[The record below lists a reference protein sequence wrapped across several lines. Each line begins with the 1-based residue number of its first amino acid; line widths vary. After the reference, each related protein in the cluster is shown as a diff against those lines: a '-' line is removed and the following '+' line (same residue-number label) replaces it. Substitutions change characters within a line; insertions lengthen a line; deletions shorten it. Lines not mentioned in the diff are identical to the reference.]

1 MHSTS
6 FTATKYF
13 LKLLKFRKIINISIL
28 RNVLVD
34 WPSSISYSKDNNN
47 KKELAHMNKKTLIS
61 SLLITLAFLFL
72 NVQKVSAAIDYN
84 LFNYNYPVSAYYPK
98 SSDKA
103 NVMGRIIKINNVR
116 NDYSVSIPMDV
127 SQNSEGKLNYFGLTT
142 STNAYFTHDSG
153 NSITNAGSLT
163 GPNTL
168 VGLGLQNP
176 VKLPIPSSTITID
189 GQTYYFN
196 YYVVQVVTEK
206 VISPINEGQ
215 GNNYALQPL
224 DTLPANANFAWAYYS
239 DSPGAIIHYKT
250 EDGTELLTSPT
261 LIGESGD
268 TIPSEVRDFTGYT
281 LVSVPEEDS
290 FKKAQLTN
298 LTYVYRKNT
307 VAAATVTVKYI
318 DTQGNSISDV
328 ITKSGNVGS
337 SFDSEQKIILGYTFK
352 EVQGNK
358 SGLFSTTPQTVTYI
372 YTKNPIEIKTGTV
385 TIKYIDT
392 NGNSISDEIT
402 KSGNVGSLYTS
413 EQKKILGYNFK
424 EIQGIAEGQFTIE
437 SQTVTY
443 VYTKIS
449 TPTIIKTSVIP
460 PKTLSVKTLP
470 KESLPET
477 GDKFFGFT
485 LLSGSLLILVSTT
498 LYLLKSRK
506 YK

>member
-1 MHSTS
+1 
-6 FTATKYF
+6 
-13 LKLLKFRKIINISIL
+13 
-28 RNVLVD
+28 
-34 WPSSISYSKDNNN
+34 
-47 KKELAHMNKKTLIS
+47 MNKKTLIS

-168 VGLGLQNP
+168 VGPGLQNP

-206 VISPINEGQ
+206 VISPINEVQ

-298 LTYVYRKNT
+298 LTYVYRKNP
-307 VAAATVTVKYI
+307 VAATVTVKYI
-318 DTQGNSISDV
+318 DTQGNSISDY
-328 ITKSGNVGS
+328 IPLSGNVGQEYTT
-337 SFDSEQKIILGYTFK
+337 EQKIISGYTFK

-385 TIKYIDT
+385 TIKYVDT

-498 LYLLKSRK
+498 LYLLKSKK

>member
-176 VKLPIPSSTITID
+176 VKLPIFP
-189 GQTYYFN
+189 
-196 YYVVQVVTEK
+196 
-206 VISPINEGQ
+206 
-215 GNNYALQPL
+215 
-224 DTLPANANFAWAYYS
+224 
-239 DSPGAIIHYKT
+239 
-250 EDGTELLTSPT
+250 
-261 LIGESGD
+261 
-268 TIPSEVRDFTGYT
+268 
-281 LVSVPEEDS
+281 
-290 FKKAQLTN
+290 
-298 LTYVYRKNT
+298 
-307 VAAATVTVKYI
+307 VA
-318 DTQGNSISDV
+318 
-328 ITKSGNVGS
+328 
-337 SFDSEQKIILGYTFK
+337 
-352 EVQGNK
+352 
-358 SGLFSTTPQTVTYI
+358 
-372 YTKNPIEIKTGTV
+372 
-385 TIKYIDT
+385 
-392 NGNSISDEIT
+392 
-402 KSGNVGSLYTS
+402 
-413 EQKKILGYNFK
+413 
-424 EIQGIAEGQFTIE
+424 
-437 SQTVTY
+437 
-443 VYTKIS
+443 
-449 TPTIIKTSVIP
+449 
-460 PKTLSVKTLP
+460 
-470 KESLPET
+470 
-477 GDKFFGFT
+477 
-485 LLSGSLLILVSTT
+485 
-498 LYLLKSRK
+498 R
-506 YK
+506 

>member
-1 MHSTS
+1 
-6 FTATKYF
+6 
-13 LKLLKFRKIINISIL
+13 
-28 RNVLVD
+28 
-34 WPSSISYSKDNNN
+34 
-47 KKELAHMNKKTLIS
+47 MNKKTLIS
-61 SLLITLAFLFL
+61 SLLITLTFLFL
-72 NVQKVSAAIDYN
+72 NVQKVSAAINYN
-84 LFNYNYPVSAYYPK
+84 LFNYTYPVSAYYPK

-168 VGLGLQNP
+168 VGPGLQNP

-206 VISPINEGQ
+206 VISPINEVQ

-298 LTYVYRKNT
+298 LTYVYRKNP
-307 VAAATVTVKYI
+307 VAATVTVKYI
-318 DTQGNSISDV
+318 DTQGNSISDY
-328 ITKSGNVGS
+328 IPLSGNVGQEYTT
-337 SFDSEQKIILGYTFK
+337 EQKIISGYTFK

-385 TIKYIDT
+385 TIKYFDT

-498 LYLLKSRK
+498 LYLLKSKK

>member
-1 MHSTS
+1 
-6 FTATKYF
+6 
-13 LKLLKFRKIINISIL
+13 
-28 RNVLVD
+28 
-34 WPSSISYSKDNNN
+34 
-47 KKELAHMNKKTLIS
+47 MNKKTLIS
-61 SLLITLAFLFL
+61 SLLITLTFLFL
-72 NVQKVSAAIDYN
+72 NVQKVSAAINYN
-84 LFNYNYPVSAYYPK
+84 LFNYTYPVSAYYPK

-168 VGLGLQNP
+168 VGPGLQNP

-206 VISPINEGQ
+206 VISPINEVQ

-298 LTYVYRKNT
+298 LTYVYRKNP
-307 VAAATVTVKYI
+307 VAATVTVKYI
-318 DTQGNSISDV
+318 DTQGNSISDY
-328 ITKSGNVGS
+328 IPLSGNVGQEYTT
-337 SFDSEQKIILGYTFK
+337 EQKIISGYTFK

-358 SGLFSTTPQTVTYI
+358 SGLFSTSPQTVTYI

-385 TIKYIDT
+385 TIKYVDT

-498 LYLLKSRK
+498 LYLLKSKK

>member
-1 MHSTS
+1 
-6 FTATKYF
+6 
-13 LKLLKFRKIINISIL
+13 
-28 RNVLVD
+28 
-34 WPSSISYSKDNNN
+34 
-47 KKELAHMNKKTLIS
+47 MNKKTLIS
-61 SLLITLAFLFL
+61 SLLITLTFLFL
-72 NVQKVSAAIDYN
+72 NVQKVSAAINYN
-84 LFNYNYPVSAYYPK
+84 LFNYTYPVSAYYPK

-168 VGLGLQNP
+168 VGPGLQNP

-206 VISPINEGQ
+206 VISPINEVQ

-298 LTYVYRKNT
+298 LTYVYRKNP
-307 VAAATVTVKYI
+307 VAATVTVKYI
-318 DTQGNSISDV
+318 ETQGNSISDY
-328 ITKSGNVGS
+328 IPLSGNVGQEYTT
-337 SFDSEQKIILGYTFK
+337 EQKIISGYTFK

-358 SGLFSTTPQTVTYI
+358 SGLLSTTPQTVTYI

-385 TIKYIDT
+385 TIKYVDT

-424 EIQGIAEGQFTIE
+424 EIQGIEEGQFTIE

-498 LYLLKSRK
+498 LYLLKSKK

>member
-1 MHSTS
+1 
-6 FTATKYF
+6 
-13 LKLLKFRKIINISIL
+13 
-28 RNVLVD
+28 
-34 WPSSISYSKDNNN
+34 
-47 KKELAHMNKKTLIS
+47 MNKKTLIS
-61 SLLITLAFLFL
+61 SLLITLTFLFL
-72 NVQKVSAAIDYN
+72 NVQKVSAAINYN
-84 LFNYNYPVSAYYPK
+84 LFNYTYPVSAYYPK

-168 VGLGLQNP
+168 VGPGLQNP

-206 VISPINEGQ
+206 VISPINEVQ

-239 DSPGAIIHYKT
+239 DIPGAIIHYKT

-298 LTYVYRKNT
+298 LTYVYRKNP
-307 VAAATVTVKYI
+307 VAATVTVKYI
-318 DTQGNSISDV
+318 DTQGNSISDY
-328 ITKSGNVGS
+328 IPLSCNVGQEYTT
-337 SFDSEQKIILGYTFK
+337 EQKIISGYTFK

-385 TIKYIDT
+385 TIKYVDT

-460 PKTLSVKTLP
+460 PKTLSV
-470 KESLPET
+470 
-477 GDKFFGFT
+477 
-485 LLSGSLLILVSTT
+485 
-498 LYLLKSRK
+498 
-506 YK
+506 

>member
-1 MHSTS
+1 
-6 FTATKYF
+6 
-13 LKLLKFRKIINISIL
+13 
-28 RNVLVD
+28 
-34 WPSSISYSKDNNN
+34 
-47 KKELAHMNKKTLIS
+47 MNKKTLIS
-61 SLLITLAFLFL
+61 SLLITLTFLFL
-72 NVQKVSAAIDYN
+72 NVQKVSAAINYN
-84 LFNYNYPVSAYYPK
+84 LFNYTYPVSAYYPK

-168 VGLGLQNP
+168 VGPGLQNP

-206 VISPINEGQ
+206 VISPINEVQ

-298 LTYVYRKNT
+298 LTYVYRKNP
-307 VAAATVTVKYI
+307 VAATVTVKYI
-318 DTQGNSISDV
+318 DTQGNSISDY
-328 ITKSGNVGS
+328 IPLSDNVGQEYTT
-337 SFDSEQKIILGYTFK
+337 EQKIISGYTFK

-385 TIKYIDT
+385 TIKYVDT

>member
-1 MHSTS
+1 
-6 FTATKYF
+6 
-13 LKLLKFRKIINISIL
+13 
-28 RNVLVD
+28 
-34 WPSSISYSKDNNN
+34 
-47 KKELAHMNKKTLIS
+47 MNKKTLIS
-61 SLLITLAFLFL
+61 SLLITLTFLFL
-72 NVQKVSAAIDYN
+72 NVQKVSAAINYN
-84 LFNYNYPVSAYYPK
+84 LFNYTYPVSAYYPK

-168 VGLGLQNP
+168 VGPGLQNP

-206 VISPINEGQ
+206 VISPINEVQ

-298 LTYVYRKNT
+298 LTYVYRKNP
-307 VAAATVTVKYI
+307 VAATVTVKYI
-318 DTQGNSISDV
+318 DTQGNSISDY
-328 ITKSGNVGS
+328 IPLSGNVGQEYTT
-337 SFDSEQKIILGYTFK
+337 EQKIISGYTFK

-385 TIKYIDT
+385 TIKYVDT

-460 PKTLSVKTLP
+460 PKTLSV
-470 KESLPET
+470 
-477 GDKFFGFT
+477 
-485 LLSGSLLILVSTT
+485 
-498 LYLLKSRK
+498 
-506 YK
+506 

>member
-1 MHSTS
+1 
-6 FTATKYF
+6 
-13 LKLLKFRKIINISIL
+13 
-28 RNVLVD
+28 
-34 WPSSISYSKDNNN
+34 
-47 KKELAHMNKKTLIS
+47 MNKKTLIS

-168 VGLGLQNP
+168 VGPGLQNP

-206 VISPINEGQ
+206 VISPINEVQ

-298 LTYVYRKNT
+298 LTYVYRKNP
-307 VAAATVTVKYI
+307 VAATVTVKYI
-318 DTQGNSISDV
+318 DTQGNSISDS
-328 ITKSGNVGS
+328 IPLSGNV
-337 SFDSEQKIILGYTFK
+337 DQEYTTEQKIISGYTFK

-358 SGLFSTTPQTVTYI
+358 SGLLSTTPQTVTYI

-385 TIKYIDT
+385 TIKYVDT

-424 EIQGIAEGQFTIE
+424 EIQGIEEGQFTIE

-498 LYLLKSRK
+498 LYLLKSKK

>member
-1 MHSTS
+1 
-6 FTATKYF
+6 
-13 LKLLKFRKIINISIL
+13 
-28 RNVLVD
+28 
-34 WPSSISYSKDNNN
+34 
-47 KKELAHMNKKTLIS
+47 MNKKTLIS
-61 SLLITLAFLFL
+61 SLLITLTFLFL
-72 NVQKVSAAIDYN
+72 NVQKVSAAINYN
-84 LFNYNYPVSAYYPK
+84 LFNYTYPVSAYYPK

-168 VGLGLQNP
+168 VGPGLQNP

-206 VISPINEGQ
+206 VISPINEVQ

-298 LTYVYRKNT
+298 LTYVYRKNP
-307 VAAATVTVKYI
+307 VAATVTVKYI
-318 DTQGNSISDV
+318 DTQGNSISDS
-328 ITKSGNVGS
+328 IPLSGNV
-337 SFDSEQKIILGYTFK
+337 DQEYTTEQKIISGYTFK

-385 TIKYIDT
+385 TIKYVDT

-424 EIQGIAEGQFTIE
+424 EIQGIEEGQFTIE

>member
-1 MHSTS
+1 
-6 FTATKYF
+6 
-13 LKLLKFRKIINISIL
+13 
-28 RNVLVD
+28 
-34 WPSSISYSKDNNN
+34 
-47 KKELAHMNKKTLIS
+47 MNKKTLIS
-61 SLLITLAFLFL
+61 SLLITLTFLFL
-72 NVQKVSAAIDYN
+72 NVQKVSAAINYN
-84 LFNYNYPVSAYYPK
+84 LFNYTYPVSAYYPK

-168 VGLGLQNP
+168 VGPGLQNP

-206 VISPINEGQ
+206 VISPINEVQ

-298 LTYVYRKNT
+298 LTYVYRKNP
-307 VAAATVTVKYI
+307 VAATVTVKYI
-318 DTQGNSISDV
+318 DTQGNSISDY
-328 ITKSGNVGS
+328 IPLSGNVGQEYTT
-337 SFDSEQKIILGYTFK
+337 EQKIISGYTFK

-385 TIKYIDT
+385 TIKYVDT

-424 EIQGIAEGQFTIE
+424 EIQGIEEGQFTIE

-498 LYLLKSRK
+498 LYLLKSKK

>member
-1 MHSTS
+1 
-6 FTATKYF
+6 
-13 LKLLKFRKIINISIL
+13 
-28 RNVLVD
+28 
-34 WPSSISYSKDNNN
+34 
-47 KKELAHMNKKTLIS
+47 MNKKTLIS
-61 SLLITLAFLFL
+61 SLLITLTFLFL

-168 VGLGLQNP
+168 VGPGLQNP

-206 VISPINEGQ
+206 VISPINEVQ

-298 LTYVYRKNT
+298 LTYVYRKNP
-307 VAAATVTVKYI
+307 VAATVTVKYI
-318 DTQGNSISDV
+318 DTQGNSISDY
-328 ITKSGNVGS
+328 IPLSGNVGQEYTT
-337 SFDSEQKIILGYTFK
+337 EQKIISGYTFK

-358 SGLFSTTPQTVTYI
+358 SGLLSTTPQTVTYI

-385 TIKYIDT
+385 TIKYVDT

-424 EIQGIAEGQFTIE
+424 EIQGIEEGQFTIE

>member
-1 MHSTS
+1 
-6 FTATKYF
+6 
-13 LKLLKFRKIINISIL
+13 
-28 RNVLVD
+28 
-34 WPSSISYSKDNNN
+34 
-47 KKELAHMNKKTLIS
+47 MNKKTLIS
-61 SLLITLAFLFL
+61 SLLITLTFLFL
-72 NVQKVSAAIDYN
+72 NVQKVSAAINYN
-84 LFNYNYPVSAYYPK
+84 LFNYTYPVSAYYPK

-168 VGLGLQNP
+168 VGPGLQNP

-206 VISPINEGQ
+206 VISPINEVQ

-224 DTLPANANFAWAYYS
+224 DTLPANANFAWADYS

-298 LTYVYRKNT
+298 LTYVYRKNP
-307 VAAATVTVKYI
+307 VAATVTVKYI
-318 DTQGNSISDV
+318 DTQGNSISDY
-328 ITKSGNVGS
+328 IPLSGNVGQEYTT
-337 SFDSEQKIILGYTFK
+337 EQKIISGYTFK

-358 SGLFSTTPQTVTYI
+358 SGLLSTTPQTVTYI

-385 TIKYIDT
+385 TIKYVDT

-424 EIQGIAEGQFTIE
+424 EIQGIEEGQFTIE

-498 LYLLKSRK
+498 LYLLKSKK

>member
-1 MHSTS
+1 
-6 FTATKYF
+6 
-13 LKLLKFRKIINISIL
+13 
-28 RNVLVD
+28 
-34 WPSSISYSKDNNN
+34 
-47 KKELAHMNKKTLIS
+47 MNKKTLIS
-61 SLLITLAFLFL
+61 SLLITLTFLFL
-72 NVQKVSAAIDYN
+72 NVQKVSAAINYN
-84 LFNYNYPVSAYYPK
+84 LFNYTYPVSAYYPK

-168 VGLGLQNP
+168 VGPGLQNP

-206 VISPINEGQ
+206 VISPINEVQ

-298 LTYVYRKNT
+298 LTYVYRKNP
-307 VAAATVTVKYI
+307 VAATVTVKYI
-318 DTQGNSISDV
+318 DTQGNSISDY
-328 ITKSGNVGS
+328 IPLSGNVGQEYTT
-337 SFDSEQKIILGYTFK
+337 EQKIISGYTFK

-358 SGLFSTTPQTVTYI
+358 SGLLSTTPQTVTYI

-385 TIKYIDT
+385 TIKYVDT

-424 EIQGIAEGQFTIE
+424 EIQGIEEGQFTIE

-498 LYLLKSRK
+498 LYLLKSKK

>member
-1 MHSTS
+1 
-6 FTATKYF
+6 
-13 LKLLKFRKIINISIL
+13 
-28 RNVLVD
+28 
-34 WPSSISYSKDNNN
+34 
-47 KKELAHMNKKTLIS
+47 MNKKTLIS
-61 SLLITLAFLFL
+61 SLLITLTFLFL
-72 NVQKVSAAIDYN
+72 NVQKVSAAINYN
-84 LFNYNYPVSAYYPK
+84 LFNYTYPVSAYYPK

-168 VGLGLQNP
+168 VGPGLQNP

-206 VISPINEGQ
+206 VISPINEVQ

-298 LTYVYRKNT
+298 LTYVYRKNPI
-307 VAAATVTVKYI
+307 AATVTVKYI
-318 DTQGNSISDV
+318 DTQGNSISDY
-328 ITKSGNVGS
+328 IPLSGNVGQEYTT
-337 SFDSEQKIILGYTFK
+337 EQKIISGYTFK

-358 SGLFSTTPQTVTYI
+358 SGLLSTTPQTVTYI

-385 TIKYIDT
+385 TIKYVDT

-424 EIQGIAEGQFTIE
+424 EIQGIEEGQFTIE

>member
-1 MHSTS
+1 
-6 FTATKYF
+6 
-13 LKLLKFRKIINISIL
+13 
-28 RNVLVD
+28 
-34 WPSSISYSKDNNN
+34 
-47 KKELAHMNKKTLIS
+47 MNKKTLIS
-61 SLLITLAFLFL
+61 SLLITLTFLFL
-72 NVQKVSAAIDYN
+72 NVQKVSAAINYN
-84 LFNYNYPVSAYYPK
+84 LFNYTYPVSAYYPK

-168 VGLGLQNP
+168 VGPGLQNP

-206 VISPINEGQ
+206 VISPINEVQ

-298 LTYVYRKNT
+298 LTYVYRKNP
-307 VAAATVTVKYI
+307 VAATVTVKYI
-318 DTQGNSISDV
+318 DTQGNSISDY
-328 ITKSGNVGS
+328 IPLSGNVGQEYTT
-337 SFDSEQKIILGYTFK
+337 EQKIISGYTFK

-358 SGLFSTTPQTVTYI
+358 SGLLSTTPQTVTYI

-385 TIKYIDT
+385 TIKYVDT

-424 EIQGIAEGQFTIE
+424 EIQGIEEGQFTIE

-498 LYLLKSRK
+498 R
-506 YK
+506 

>member
-1 MHSTS
+1 
-6 FTATKYF
+6 
-13 LKLLKFRKIINISIL
+13 
-28 RNVLVD
+28 
-34 WPSSISYSKDNNN
+34 
-47 KKELAHMNKKTLIS
+47 MNKKTLIS
-61 SLLITLAFLFL
+61 SLLITLTFLFL
-72 NVQKVSAAIDYN
+72 NVQKVSAAINYN
-84 LFNYNYPVSAYYPK
+84 LFNYTYPVSAYYPK

-168 VGLGLQNP
+168 VGPGLQNP

-206 VISPINEGQ
+206 VISPINEVQ

-281 LVSVPEEDS
+281 LVFVPEEDS

-298 LTYVYRKNT
+298 LTYVYRKNP
-307 VAAATVTVKYI
+307 VAATVTVKYI
-318 DTQGNSISDV
+318 DTQGNSISDY
-328 ITKSGNVGS
+328 IPLSGNVGQEYTT
-337 SFDSEQKIILGYTFK
+337 EQKIISGYTFK

-358 SGLFSTTPQTVTYI
+358 SGLLSTTPQTVTYI

-385 TIKYIDT
+385 TIKYVDT

-424 EIQGIAEGQFTIE
+424 EIQGIEEGQFTIE

-498 LYLLKSRK
+498 LYLLKSKK

>member
-1 MHSTS
+1 
-6 FTATKYF
+6 
-13 LKLLKFRKIINISIL
+13 
-28 RNVLVD
+28 
-34 WPSSISYSKDNNN
+34 
-47 KKELAHMNKKTLIS
+47 MNKKTLIS
-61 SLLITLAFLFL
+61 SLLITLTFLFL
-72 NVQKVSAAIDYN
+72 NVQKVSAAINYN
-84 LFNYNYPVSAYYPK
+84 LFNYTYPVSAYYPK

-168 VGLGLQNP
+168 VGPGLQNP

-206 VISPINEGQ
+206 VISPINEVQ

-239 DSPGAIIHYKT
+239 DIPGAIIHYKT

-298 LTYVYRKNT
+298 LTYVYRKNP
-307 VAAATVTVKYI
+307 VAATVTVKYI
-318 DTQGNSISDV
+318 DTQGNSISDY
-328 ITKSGNVGS
+328 IPLSGNVGQEYTT
-337 SFDSEQKIILGYTFK
+337 EQKIISGYTFK

-385 TIKYIDT
+385 TIKYVDT

-460 PKTLSVKTLP
+460 PKTLSV
-470 KESLPET
+470 
-477 GDKFFGFT
+477 
-485 LLSGSLLILVSTT
+485 
-498 LYLLKSRK
+498 
-506 YK
+506 

>member
-1 MHSTS
+1 
-6 FTATKYF
+6 
-13 LKLLKFRKIINISIL
+13 
-28 RNVLVD
+28 
-34 WPSSISYSKDNNN
+34 
-47 KKELAHMNKKTLIS
+47 MNKKTLIS
-61 SLLITLAFLFL
+61 SLLITLTFLFL
-72 NVQKVSAAIDYN
+72 NVQKVSAAINYN
-84 LFNYNYPVSAYYPK
+84 LFNYTYPVSAYYPK

-168 VGLGLQNP
+168 VGPGLQNP

-206 VISPINEGQ
+206 VISPINEVQ

-268 TIPSEVRDFTGYT
+268 NIPSEVRDFTGYT

-298 LTYVYRKNT
+298 LTYVYRKNP
-307 VAAATVTVKYI
+307 VAATVTVKYI
-318 DTQGNSISDV
+318 DTQGNSISDY
-328 ITKSGNVGS
+328 IPLSGNVGQEYTT
-337 SFDSEQKIILGYTFK
+337 EQKIISGYTFK

-385 TIKYIDT
+385 TIKYVDT

-498 LYLLKSRK
+498 LYLLKSKK

>member
-1 MHSTS
+1 
-6 FTATKYF
+6 
-13 LKLLKFRKIINISIL
+13 
-28 RNVLVD
+28 
-34 WPSSISYSKDNNN
+34 
-47 KKELAHMNKKTLIS
+47 MNKKTLIS
-61 SLLITLAFLFL
+61 SLLITLTFLFL
-72 NVQKVSAAIDYN
+72 NVQKVSAAINYN
-84 LFNYNYPVSAYYPK
+84 LFNYTYPVSAYYPK

-168 VGLGLQNP
+168 VGPGLQNP

-206 VISPINEGQ
+206 VISPINEVQ

-298 LTYVYRKNT
+298 LTYVYRKNP
-307 VAAATVTVKYI
+307 VAATVTVKYI
-318 DTQGNSISDV
+318 DTQGNSISDY
-328 ITKSGNVGS
+328 IPLSGNVGQEYTT
-337 SFDSEQKIILGYTFK
+337 EQKIISGYTFK

-385 TIKYIDT
+385 TIKYVDT

>member
-1 MHSTS
+1 
-6 FTATKYF
+6 
-13 LKLLKFRKIINISIL
+13 
-28 RNVLVD
+28 
-34 WPSSISYSKDNNN
+34 
-47 KKELAHMNKKTLIS
+47 MNKKTLIS
-61 SLLITLAFLFL
+61 SLLITLTFLFL
-72 NVQKVSAAIDYN
+72 NVQKVSAAINYN
-84 LFNYNYPVSAYYPK
+84 LFNYTYPVSAYYPK

-168 VGLGLQNP
+168 VGPGLQNP

-206 VISPINEGQ
+206 VISPINEVQ

-298 LTYVYRKNT
+298 LTYVYRKNP
-307 VAAATVTVKYI
+307 VAATVTVKYI
-318 DTQGNSISDV
+318 DTQGNSISDS
-328 ITKSGNVGS
+328 IPLSGNV
-337 SFDSEQKIILGYTFK
+337 DQEYTTEQKIISGYTFK

-385 TIKYIDT
+385 TIKYVDT

-498 LYLLKSRK
+498 LYLLKSKK

>member
-1 MHSTS
+1 
-6 FTATKYF
+6 
-13 LKLLKFRKIINISIL
+13 
-28 RNVLVD
+28 
-34 WPSSISYSKDNNN
+34 
-47 KKELAHMNKKTLIS
+47 
-61 SLLITLAFLFL
+61 
-72 NVQKVSAAIDYN
+72 
-84 LFNYNYPVSAYYPK
+84 
-98 SSDKA
+98 
-103 NVMGRIIKINNVR
+103 MGRIIKINNVR

-168 VGLGLQNP
+168 VGPGLQNP

-206 VISPINEGQ
+206 VISPINEVQ

-298 LTYVYRKNT
+298 LTYVYRKNP
-307 VAAATVTVKYI
+307 VAATVTVKYI
-318 DTQGNSISDV
+318 DTQGNSISDY
-328 ITKSGNVGS
+328 IPLSDNVGQEYTT
-337 SFDSEQKIILGYTFK
+337 EQKIISGYTFK

-385 TIKYIDT
+385 TIKYVDT

-498 LYLLKSRK
+498 LYLLKSKK

>member
-1 MHSTS
+1 
-6 FTATKYF
+6 
-13 LKLLKFRKIINISIL
+13 
-28 RNVLVD
+28 
-34 WPSSISYSKDNNN
+34 
-47 KKELAHMNKKTLIS
+47 MNKKTLIS
-61 SLLITLAFLFL
+61 SLLITLTFLFL
-72 NVQKVSAAIDYN
+72 NVQKVSAAINYN
-84 LFNYNYPVSAYYPK
+84 LFNYTYPVSAYYPK

-168 VGLGLQNP
+168 VGPGLQNP

-206 VISPINEGQ
+206 VISPINEVQ

-298 LTYVYRKNT
+298 LTYVYRKNP
-307 VAAATVTVKYI
+307 VAATVTVKYI
-318 DTQGNSISDV
+318 DTQGNSISDY
-328 ITKSGNVGS
+328 IPLSGNVGQ
-337 SFDSEQKIILGYTFK
+337 EYTTEKKIISGYTFK

-358 SGLFSTTPQTVTYI
+358 SGLLSTTPQTVTYI

-385 TIKYIDT
+385 TIKYVDT

-424 EIQGIAEGQFTIE
+424 EIQGIEEGQFTIE

-498 LYLLKSRK
+498 LYLLKSKK

>member
-1 MHSTS
+1 
-6 FTATKYF
+6 
-13 LKLLKFRKIINISIL
+13 
-28 RNVLVD
+28 
-34 WPSSISYSKDNNN
+34 
-47 KKELAHMNKKTLIS
+47 MNKKTLIS
-61 SLLITLAFLFL
+61 SLLITLTFLFL
-72 NVQKVSAAIDYN
+72 NVQKVSAAINYN
-84 LFNYNYPVSAYYPK
+84 LFNYTYPVSAYYPK

-168 VGLGLQNP
+168 VGPGLQNP

-206 VISPINEGQ
+206 VISPINEVQ

-298 LTYVYRKNT
+298 LTYVYRKNP
-307 VAAATVTVKYI
+307 VAATVTVKYI
-318 DTQGNSISDV
+318 DTQGNSISDY
-328 ITKSGNVGS
+328 IPLSGNVGQEYTT
-337 SFDSEQKIILGYTFK
+337 EQKIISGYTFK

-358 SGLFSTTPQTVTYI
+358 SGLLSTTPQTVTYI

-385 TIKYIDT
+385 TIKYVDT

-424 EIQGIAEGQFTIE
+424 EIQGIEEGQFTIE

-485 LLSGSLLILVSTT
+485 LLSGSLLILVSTP
-498 LYLLKSRK
+498 LYLLKSKK

>member
-1 MHSTS
+1 
-6 FTATKYF
+6 
-13 LKLLKFRKIINISIL
+13 
-28 RNVLVD
+28 
-34 WPSSISYSKDNNN
+34 
-47 KKELAHMNKKTLIS
+47 MNKKTLIS
-61 SLLITLAFLFL
+61 SLLITLTFLFL
-72 NVQKVSAAIDYN
+72 NVQKVSAAINYN
-84 LFNYNYPVSAYYPK
+84 LFNYTYPVSAYYPK

-168 VGLGLQNP
+168 VGPGLQNP

-206 VISPINEGQ
+206 VISPINEVQ

-298 LTYVYRKNT
+298 LTYVYRKNP
-307 VAAATVTVKYI
+307 VAATVTVKYI
-318 DTQGNSISDV
+318 DTQGNSISDY
-328 ITKSGNVGS
+328 IPLSGNVGQEYTT
-337 SFDSEQKIILGYTFK
+337 EQKIISGYTFK

-385 TIKYIDT
+385 TIKYVDT

-424 EIQGIAEGQFTIE
+424 EIQGIEEGQFTIE

-498 LYLLKSRK
+498 LYL
-506 YK
+506 

>member
-1 MHSTS
+1 
-6 FTATKYF
+6 
-13 LKLLKFRKIINISIL
+13 
-28 RNVLVD
+28 
-34 WPSSISYSKDNNN
+34 
-47 KKELAHMNKKTLIS
+47 MNKKTLIS
-61 SLLITLAFLFL
+61 SLLITLTFLFL

-168 VGLGLQNP
+168 VGPGLQNP

-206 VISPINEGQ
+206 VISPINEVQ

-298 LTYVYRKNT
+298 LTYVYRKNP
-307 VAAATVTVKYI
+307 VAATVTVKYI
-318 DTQGNSISDV
+318 DTQGNSISDY
-328 ITKSGNVGS
+328 IPLSGNVGQEYTT
-337 SFDSEQKIILGYTFK
+337 EQKIISGYTFK

-385 TIKYIDT
+385 TIKYVDT

-424 EIQGIAEGQFTIE
+424 EIQGIEEGQFTIE

-498 LYLLKSRK
+498 LYLLKSKK

>member
-1 MHSTS
+1 
-6 FTATKYF
+6 
-13 LKLLKFRKIINISIL
+13 
-28 RNVLVD
+28 
-34 WPSSISYSKDNNN
+34 
-47 KKELAHMNKKTLIS
+47 
-61 SLLITLAFLFL
+61 
-72 NVQKVSAAIDYN
+72 
-84 LFNYNYPVSAYYPK
+84 
-98 SSDKA
+98 
-103 NVMGRIIKINNVR
+103 MGRIIKINNVR

-168 VGLGLQNP
+168 VGPGLQNP

-206 VISPINEGQ
+206 VISPINEVQ

-298 LTYVYRKNT
+298 LTYVYRKNP
-307 VAAATVTVKYI
+307 VAATVTVKYI
-318 DTQGNSISDV
+318 DTQGNSISDY
-328 ITKSGNVGS
+328 IPLSGNVGQEYTT
-337 SFDSEQKIILGYTFK
+337 EQKIISGYTFK

-358 SGLFSTTPQTVTYI
+358 SGLLSTTPQTVTYI

-385 TIKYIDT
+385 TIKYVDT

-424 EIQGIAEGQFTIE
+424 EIQGIEEGQFTIE

-498 LYLLKSRK
+498 LYLLKSK
-506 YK
+506 NINNKKEKLLVTSFFYFV

>member
-1 MHSTS
+1 
-6 FTATKYF
+6 
-13 LKLLKFRKIINISIL
+13 
-28 RNVLVD
+28 
-34 WPSSISYSKDNNN
+34 
-47 KKELAHMNKKTLIS
+47 MNKKTLIS

-168 VGLGLQNP
+168 VGPGLQNP

-206 VISPINEGQ
+206 VISPINEVQ

-298 LTYVYRKNT
+298 LTYVYRKNP
-307 VAAATVTVKYI
+307 VAATVTVKYI
-318 DTQGNSISDV
+318 DTQGNSISDS
-328 ITKSGNVGS
+328 IPLSGNV
-337 SFDSEQKIILGYTFK
+337 DQEYTTEQKIISGYTFK

-385 TIKYIDT
+385 TIKYVDT

-498 LYLLKSRK
+498 LYLLKSKK

>member
-1 MHSTS
+1 
-6 FTATKYF
+6 
-13 LKLLKFRKIINISIL
+13 
-28 RNVLVD
+28 
-34 WPSSISYSKDNNN
+34 
-47 KKELAHMNKKTLIS
+47 MNKKTLIS
-61 SLLITLAFLFL
+61 SLLITLTFLFL
-72 NVQKVSAAIDYN
+72 NVQKVSAAINYN
-84 LFNYNYPVSAYYPK
+84 LFNYTYPVSAYYPK

-168 VGLGLQNP
+168 VGPGLQNP

-206 VISPINEGQ
+206 VISPINEVQ

-298 LTYVYRKNT
+298 LTYVYRKNP
-307 VAAATVTVKYI
+307 VAATVTVKYI
-318 DTQGNSISDV
+318 DTQGNSISDY
-328 ITKSGNVGS
+328 IPLSGNVGQEYTT
-337 SFDSEQKIILGYTFK
+337 EQKIISGYTFK

-358 SGLFSTTPQTVTYI
+358 SGLLSTTPQTVTYI

-385 TIKYIDT
+385 TIKYVDT

-424 EIQGIAEGQFTIE
+424 EIQGIEEGQFTIE

-449 TPTIIKTSVIP
+449 TPTIINTSVIP

-498 LYLLKSRK
+498 LYLLKSKK

>member
-1 MHSTS
+1 
-6 FTATKYF
+6 
-13 LKLLKFRKIINISIL
+13 
-28 RNVLVD
+28 
-34 WPSSISYSKDNNN
+34 
-47 KKELAHMNKKTLIS
+47 MNKKTLIS

-168 VGLGLQNP
+168 VGPGLQNP

-206 VISPINEGQ
+206 VISPINEVQ

-298 LTYVYRKNT
+298 LTYVYRKNP

-318 DTQGNSISDV
+318 DTQGNSISDS
-328 ITKSGNVGS
+328 IPLSGNV
-337 SFDSEQKIILGYTFK
+337 DQEYTTEQKIISGYTFK

-385 TIKYIDT
+385 TIKYVDT

-498 LYLLKSRK
+498 LYLLKSKK

>member
-1 MHSTS
+1 
-6 FTATKYF
+6 
-13 LKLLKFRKIINISIL
+13 
-28 RNVLVD
+28 
-34 WPSSISYSKDNNN
+34 
-47 KKELAHMNKKTLIS
+47 MNKKTLIS
-61 SLLITLAFLFL
+61 SLLITLTFLFL
-72 NVQKVSAAIDYN
+72 NVQKVSAAINYN
-84 LFNYNYPVSAYYPK
+84 LFNYTYPVSAYYPK

-168 VGLGLQNP
+168 VGPGLQNP

-206 VISPINEGQ
+206 VISPINEVQ

-298 LTYVYRKNT
+298 LTYVYRKNP
-307 VAAATVTVKYI
+307 VAATVTVKYI
-318 DTQGNSISDV
+318 DTQGNSISDS
-328 ITKSGNVGS
+328 IPLSGNV
-337 SFDSEQKIILGYTFK
+337 DQEYTTEQKIISGYTFK

-358 SGLFSTTPQTVTYI
+358 SGLLSTTPQTVTYI

-385 TIKYIDT
+385 TIKYVDT

>member
-1 MHSTS
+1 
-6 FTATKYF
+6 
-13 LKLLKFRKIINISIL
+13 
-28 RNVLVD
+28 
-34 WPSSISYSKDNNN
+34 
-47 KKELAHMNKKTLIS
+47 MNKKTLIS
-61 SLLITLAFLFL
+61 SLLITLTFLFL
-72 NVQKVSAAIDYN
+72 NVQKVSAAINYN
-84 LFNYNYPVSAYYPK
+84 LFNYTYPVSAYYPK

-168 VGLGLQNP
+168 VGPGLQNP

-206 VISPINEGQ
+206 VISPINEVQ

-239 DSPGAIIHYKT
+239 DIPGAIIHYKT

-298 LTYVYRKNT
+298 LTYVYRKNP
-307 VAAATVTVKYI
+307 VAATVTVKYI
-318 DTQGNSISDV
+318 DTQGNSISDS
-328 ITKSGNVGS
+328 IPLSGNV
-337 SFDSEQKIILGYTFK
+337 DQEYTTEQKIISGYTFK

-385 TIKYIDT
+385 TIKYVDT

-498 LYLLKSRK
+498 LYLLKSKK